1 MLLTLG
7 TMGTN
12 LNFKKKPCNQ
22 PLQGFSLFNYTA
34 NNAAKA
40 TPSNKAAIIIIA
52 V

>member
-7 TMGTN
+7 TMGKN
-12 LNFKKKPCNQ
+12 LNLKKPCNQ